1 MELLSSGDWIEAEG
15 PRSTLRRRKR
25 KLILVHLNSV
35 YFLFEYHA
43 DFIVD
48 DYLAK
53 VIFEKVGASPENYLA
68 IILDG
73 STVLFFGVDCD
84 AVRYVWVKI
93 RRVTR
98 IVAHAL
104 DVKVIENIL
113 LIGVILPEH
122 LDLLLKG
129 DERHKAT
136 LDFRVYDL
144 LKCQDCL
151 GLVDVELF
159 VARVWAI
166 LKVES

>member
-1 MELLSSGDWIEAEG
+1 MRGLKLLSSGDWVEAER

-25 KLILVHLNSV
+25 KLILIHLNSI

-48 DYLAK
+48 DYLAML
-53 VIFEKVGASPENYLA
+53 IFEKVGASPETYLA

-98 IVAHAL
+98 IVAHTL
-104 DVKVIENIL
+104 DIKVIKNIL
-113 LIGVILPEH
+113 LIRIILPKH

-129 DERHKAT
+129 DER
-136 LDFRVYDL
+136 
-144 LKCQDCL
+144 Q
-151 GLVDVELF
+151 
-159 VARVWAI
+159 
-166 LKVES
+166 KVVLNF